1 MYTSITKILEAG
13 LTKQELIHLA
23 ENDGRAEADI
33 DFDDTADA
41 LVVRVNSF
49 IAKADAWIDSYIAA
63 RTTVPLTTVPTIIED
78 LSTRRTI
85 FLLTESRHRKDMPES
100 LILSNKED
108 TKYLEQVQKGNV
120 NPGLTTD
127 SATNAANII
136 KTNQS
141 AKTKTFSDDYMSDF

>member
-1 MYTSITKILEAG
+1 MYTTIAKILEAG
-13 LTKQELIHLA
+13 LTTQELIHLA
-23 ENDGRAEADI
+23 ENDGRLEAAI

-49 IAKADAWIDSYIAA
+49 IAKADAWIDSYLAA
-63 RTTVPLTTVPTIIED
+63 RTTVPLTTVPVIIED

-108 TKYLEQVQKGNV
+108 IKYLTEVQKGNV
-120 NPGLTTD
+120 NPGITET
-127 SATNAANII
+127 AAAADFI
-136 KTNQS
+136 KTNHTG
-141 AKTKTFSDDYMSDF
+141 KLKTFSDEYMEDH

>member
-13 LTKQELIHLA
+13 LMKQELIFLA
-23 ENDGRAEADI
+23 ENDKRAEADI
-33 DFDDTADA
+33 DFDDTADP

-108 TKYLEQVQKGNV
+108 IKYLENVQKGNV
-120 NPGLTTD
+120 NPGLTID
-127 SATNAANII
+127 STTAASSII
-136 KTNQS
+136 KTNKS
-141 AKTKTFSDDYMSDF
+141 GVAKTFDDDYMSDF